1 MVACSPPRT
10 YLRGD
15 SGYTIVQ
22 FVSFTTLDTTLTM
35 TIYIIIGGITPPLLL
50 PFQPTDSIG
59 QVKAEILARE
69 DRASVFF
76 NGAGILNTGSVL

>member
-1 MVACSPPRT
+1 
-10 YLRGD
+10 
-15 SGYTIVQ
+15 
-22 FVSFTTLDTTLTM
+22 M